1 MKEEKA
7 AATRVRILGIHTRA
21 FKAMLHFIYTDSLP
35 EIDEDNKI
43 PMLQHLLV
51 AADRYDIQILKLICE
66 NKLCISVNAN
76 VAVTTL
82 VLAEQHGCRRLKEAC
97 IKLLKVHG
105 NFKALGYDDYSY
117 LKQWC
122 PSLLDDLP
130 VIYVMCKGKK

>member
-1 MKEEKA
+1 
-7 AATRVRILGIHTRA
+7 
-21 FKAMLHFIYTDSLP
+21 LP
-35 EIDEDNKI
+35 EIDEDDKI

-51 AADRYDIQILKLICE
+51 AADRYDIQRLKLICE

-82 VLAEQHGCRRLKEAC
+82 MLAEQHGYRRLKEAC

-130 VIYVMCKGKK
+130 VIYVMCKGKKVRTCPYFCWIPISIYNLFLFFYSRRLS